1 MAKELMRALIF
12 EEPGRMS
19 LRRVGRPIPGEG
31 EVLIRVHTA
40 AICGTDLKILSG
52 KKTREIRKGHSIGH
66 ECTGVVAAV
75 GSGIQGYHVGQ
86 HVAVCV
92 VVSCGE
98 CAYCRSGRENLCE
111 TRITLGYATDGAFAD
126 YMLIPARAVRRGNL
140 FILPEHVRLDDAP
153 LIEPMACCLNGQRE
167 MGLPGLDGP
176 ARERGAASL
185 VIFGAGPIGLF
196 HLMLART
203 HCDPAVRPILVVEP
217 QAYRR
222 EIARSLGADRVCSPE
237 EFDAEDEFDLAILA
251 VGVPELVATAV
262 RAVGKCGRISLFA
275 GLPVGSTSVIDP
287 NAIHYKQIRLLG
299 ASESRLRDFAEAL
312 ALMADGRLDPSP
324 IITHRFA
331 LEDYEEAFGVAASG
345 SALKVVF
352 GMEGKKPG

>member
-1 MAKELMRALIF
+1 MPKEAMRALIF

-19 LRRVGRPIPGEG
+19 LREVERPVPGEG
-31 EVLIRVHTA
+31 EVLVRVHTA

-52 KKTREIRKGHSIGH
+52 KKTREIRKGHPLGH
-66 ECTGVVAAV
+66 ECTGTVAATGPGV
-75 GSGIQGYHVGQ
+75 SGYEIGQ
-86 HVAVCV
+86 RVAVCV
-92 VVSCGE
+92 VVSCGQ
-98 CAYCRSGRENLCE
+98 CAYCKSGRENLCE

-140 FILPEHVRLDDAP
+140 FSLPEHVLLGDAP

-203 HCDPAVRPILVVEP
+203 YRDPAVRPITVVEP

-222 EIARSLGADRVCSPE
+222 EMAKSLGADRVCSPE
-237 EFDAEDEFDLAILA
+237 EFHAEDEFDLAILA
-251 VGVPELVATAV
+251 VGVPELVPIAI
-262 RAVGKCGRISLFA
+262 RAVGKCGRVSLFA

-287 NAIHYKQIRLLG
+287 NAIHYKQVRLLG

-312 ALMADGRLDPSP
+312 ALMADGKLDPSP

-331 LEDYEEAFGVAASG
+331 LEQHEEAFRVAAG
-345 SALKVVF
+345 ASALKVVF
-352 GMEGKKPG
+352 NMTEG

>member
-1 MAKELMRALIF
+1 MSNELMRALIF
-12 EEPGRMS
+12 EKPEVMS
-19 LRRVGRPIPGEG
+19 LRQVQRPVPGEG

-52 KKTREIRKGHSIGH
+52 KKTREIRRGHPIGH
-66 ECTGVVAAV
+66 ECTGTVAAI
-75 GSGIQGYHVGQ
+75 GQGVTGYDAGQ
-86 HVAVCV
+86 RVAVCV

-98 CAYCRSGRENLCE
+98 CAYCKSGRENLCE

-140 FILPEHVRLDDAP
+140 FKLPENVRLEDAP

-176 ARERGAASL
+176 ARERGTASL

-203 HCDPAVRPILVVEP
+203 YREPAVRPITVVEP
-217 QAYRR
+217 QPYRR
-222 EIARSLGADRVCSPE
+222 EVAKSLGADRVCSPD
-237 EFDAEDEFDLAILA
+237 EFDAADEFDLAILA
-251 VGVPELVATAV
+251 VGVPELVPVAV
-262 RAVGKCGRISLFA
+262 RAVGKCGRVSLFA
-275 GLPVGSTSVIDP
+275 GLPVGSTSLIDP
-287 NAIHYKQIRLLG
+287 NAIHYKQIRILG

-312 ALMADGRLDPSP
+312 ALMAEGKLDPSP

-331 LEDYEEAFGVAASG
+331 LEQHEDAFCVAAG
-345 SALKVVF
+345 ASALKVVF
-352 GMEGKKPG
+352 RM